1 MKEGGGRKKKETERE
16 IERGRRERRVEGE
29 RRREKKVTSQLSS
42 KKIRK
47 SNKAKHPLVMEEVRT
62 IMNYVLFGEV

>member
-29 RRREKKVTSQLSS
+29 RKREKKVTSQLS
-42 KKIRK
+42 K
-47 SNKAKHPLVMEEVRT
+47 
-62 IMNYVLFGEV
+62 